1 MRVLIGFV
9 VNLGAAEIA
18 FDYEQIDN
26 SISPRLLPLGP
37 DFQVVF
43 QASNI

>member
-9 VNLGAAEIA
+9 VNLGAGEIA
-18 FDYEQIDN
+18 FDYGQIDN
-26 SISPRLLPLGP
+26 STSPRLLPLGA